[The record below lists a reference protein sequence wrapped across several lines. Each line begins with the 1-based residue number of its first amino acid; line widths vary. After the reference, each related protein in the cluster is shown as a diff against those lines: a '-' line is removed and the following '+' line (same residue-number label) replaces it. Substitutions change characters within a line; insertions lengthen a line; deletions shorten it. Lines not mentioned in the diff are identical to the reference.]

1 MAWKRSEERRVGKE
15 CRSTL
20 FPYTT
25 LFRSAKKKDKKAEE
39 KKRAEDKRTQKA
51 EDEKKASMKEDENTV
66 IVTASSIEELL
77 QKINDTIFMQR
88 SDSVRTPQE
97 LQYGQSFDFS
107 I

>member
-1 MAWKRSEERRVGKE
+1 
-15 CRSTL
+15 
-20 FPYTT
+20 
-25 LFRSAKKKDKKAEE
+25 
-39 KKRAEDKRTQKA
+39 
-51 EDEKKASMKEDENTV
+51 MKEDENTV